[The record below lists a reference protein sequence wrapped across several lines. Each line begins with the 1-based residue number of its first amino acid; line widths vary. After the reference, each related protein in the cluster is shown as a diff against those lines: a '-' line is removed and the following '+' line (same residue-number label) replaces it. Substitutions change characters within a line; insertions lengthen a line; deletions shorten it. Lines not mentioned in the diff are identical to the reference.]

1 MPDSK
6 VRRGKG
12 RYVCLDTRLGRM
24 IHDRNIKAYLVA
36 ARSGVYARLLTE
48 YTNGRRVITPEH
60 AEALASV
67 LNCKPEDIIEPNLKH
82 DLTDTCGKPFDKSL
96 SSAKLVDTSHLERVL
111 SKKKQGPLPAHVPN
125 VAPERLIRKA
135 V

>member
-1 MPDSK
+1 MPEGK

-24 IHDRNIKAYLVA
+24 IHSRNIKAYAVSA
-36 ARSGVYARLLTE
+36 KSGVYSRLLTE

-67 LNCKPEDIIEPNLKH
+67 LECKPEDIIEPNLTQ

-96 SSAKLVDTSHLERVL
+96 SSAKLVDTSHLEKIL
-111 SKKKQGPLPAHVPN
+111 DSKKRAPLPAHTPN